1 MMTIITCH
9 ALARVKQ
16 QNCLNKTVSL
26 RRVRRRELSRRQSAA
41 VSSGRNWQ
49 CELGIMTQRDDDRDP
64 VSAAH
69 GDGDELSHQAGVP
82 RRARGSGRRRP
93 AVLRRG
99 PRRHV
104 RARRPSRRLLGA
116 RPGPPAD
123 RHLRAVRTP
132 HDRKLRRMYS
142 LTGRYAICHLK
153 LFIFLRLHAVPAFER
168 NFTAC
173 VFCSLHETVFSWTKR
188 RDSEVSWIK
197 FYRMRR
203 PKHTLE
209 SVYGPFVQNAC
220 AKSNT
225 WLTVVVAVGRYMVIC
240 RPLTTSIPTT
250 SKTTFMNVSFRD
262 VDQTT
267 PRLLAESPII
277 RLPVKDNAIRY
288 IQQVLHKTT

>member
-1 MMTIITCH
+1 MGLAVADLLCCVA
-9 ALARVKQ
+9 ALAV
-16 QNCLNKTVSL
+16 TY
-26 RRVRRRELSRRQSAA
+26 
-41 VSSGRNWQ
+41 G
-49 CELGIMTQRDDDRDP
+49 RDDQ
-64 VSAAH
+64 AAAYS
-69 GDGDELSHQAGVP
+69 E
-82 RRARGSGRRRP
+82 RGQ
-93 AVLRRG
+93 V
-99 PRRHV
+99 
-104 RARRPSRRLLGA
+104 RLLTA
-116 RPGPPAD
+116 IYGPFVHHTTVNSDVCTVLLDDMLFAISNSLSFSDCTLFQPSTET
-123 RHLRAVRTP
+123 LP
-132 HDRKLRRMYS
+132 HACFVHYM
-142 LTGRYAICHLK
+142 K
-153 LFIFLRLHAVPAFER
+153 LF
-168 NFTAC
+168 
-173 VFCSLHETVFSWTKR
+173 FSWTKR

-203 PKHTLE
+203 PKHILE

-267 PRLLAESPII
+267 PRLLTESPII